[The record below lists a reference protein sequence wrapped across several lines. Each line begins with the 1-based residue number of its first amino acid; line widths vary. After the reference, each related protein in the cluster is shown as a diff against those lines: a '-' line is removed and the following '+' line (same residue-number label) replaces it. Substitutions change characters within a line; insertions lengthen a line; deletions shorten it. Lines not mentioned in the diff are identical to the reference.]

1 MLGLGTGRYEG
12 HVKFLLQD
20 NTKRNDTIGV
30 LQMDNSGR
38 EN

>member
-12 HVKFLLQD
+12 HVKLPQD